1 MYTKDVS
8 TDDTVTD
15 INEIVKHKGFV
26 QKGDF
31 LINLAAM
38 PIKDKGMV
46 NTLRV
51 SEINYVFNIK
61 SVLSRL

>member
-1 MYTKDVS
+1 MKCETQRFC
-8 TDDTVTD
+8 T
-15 INEIVKHKGFV
+15 
-26 QKGDF
+26 KGDF

-51 SEINYVFNIK
+51 SEIE
-61 SVLSRL
+61 

>member
-1 MYTKDVS
+1 VS

-15 INEIVKHKGFV
+15 VNQMARDKGFV
-26 QKGDF
+26 DKGDF

-38 PIKDKGMV
+38 PVAERGMV

-51 SEINYVFNIK
+51 SEIEK
-61 SVLSRL
+61 

>member
-26 QKGDF
+26 RDF

-46 NTLRV
+46 
-51 SEINYVFNIK
+51 K
-61 SVLSRL
+61 P

>member
-15 INEIVKHKGFV
+15 INEMWNTKVFT
-26 QKGDF
+26 KGDF

-51 SEINYVFNIK
+51 SEIE
-61 SVLSRL
+61 

>member
-15 INEIVKHKGFV
+15 INEIVRQKGFV

-51 SEINYVFNIK
+51 SEIE
-61 SVLSRL
+61 

>member
-26 QKGDF
+26 QKVIF
-31 LINLAAM
+31 LS
-38 PIKDKGMV
+38 
-46 NTLRV
+46 T
-51 SEINYVFNIK
+51 
-61 SVLSRL
+61 

>member
-15 INEIVKHKGFV
+15 INEIVKHKV
-26 QKGDF
+26 LYKGDF

-51 SEINYVFNIK
+51 SEIE
-61 SVLSRL
+61 

>member
-1 MYTKDVS
+1 MNLLWGVKSYFYDKDES

-15 INEIVKHKGFV
+15 VNEIAKQKGFV
-26 QKGDF
+26 VKGDY

-46 NTLRV
+46 NTMRV
-51 SEINYVFNIK
+51 SEIE
-61 SVLSRL
+61 